1 LGERHFGVESRIMPF
16 FRRQIGCC
24 CVVREGWFGMT
35 MLALLASAGCAHPA
49 MHEGKSLLSPVQ
61 LSSDSVVL
69 DLFFIRFPFGDS
81 TVNNDLWREI
91 DEQQFPLELR
101 EQLGKN
107 GFRAGMING
116 QMPTKL
122 AELLALSDK
131 PVSHANTGEIR
142 ADDTDVEPRVVCRH
156 LQLRAAQR
164 SEILASNVY
173 PELPVLMNKSGQI
186 SGQTYNQ
193 AQGVFAAKALP
204 QSDGRVRVEL
214 TPEVHH
220 DQPRP
225 RWTGVNGVLQLEP
238 GRPRESYDDL
248 KLSADMR
255 PGTMMILSGLPN
267 RPGSLGHYFFTETNG
282 SLEQKLL
289 IVRLSQTQHDGLFTP
304 PAPLKLD
311 Q

>member
-1 LGERHFGVESRIMPF
+1 MA
-16 FRRQIGCC
+16 
-24 CVVREGWFGMT
+24 
-35 MLALLASAGCAHPA
+35 MLALLASAGCTHTALQQ
-49 MHEGKSLLSPVQ
+49 GKSLLSPAQ

-69 DLFFIRFPFGDS
+69 ELFFIRFPFGDS
-81 TVNNDLWREI
+81 SVNSDLWREV

-131 PVSHANTGEIR
+131 PVSHDNTGGIK
-142 ADDTDVEPRVVCRH
+142 ADGAEVQPRVVCQH
-156 LQLRAAQR
+156 LQLRAVQR
-164 SEILASNVY
+164 SEILVSNVY
-173 PELPVLMNKSGQI
+173 PELPVLMNKAGQI
-186 SGQTYNQ
+186 SGRTYNQ

-204 QSDGRVRVEL
+204 QPDGRVRLEL
-214 TPEVHH
+214 VPEVHH

-225 RWTGVNGVLQLEP
+225 RWTGANGVLQLEP

-248 KLSADMR
+248 KVSADMR
-255 PGTMMILSGLPN
+255 PGAMMVLSGLPN

-282 SLEQKLL
+282 NLEQKLL
-289 IVRLSQTQHDGLFTP
+289 IVRLSQTQHDGLFAP
-304 PAPLKLD
+304 PEPLKLE